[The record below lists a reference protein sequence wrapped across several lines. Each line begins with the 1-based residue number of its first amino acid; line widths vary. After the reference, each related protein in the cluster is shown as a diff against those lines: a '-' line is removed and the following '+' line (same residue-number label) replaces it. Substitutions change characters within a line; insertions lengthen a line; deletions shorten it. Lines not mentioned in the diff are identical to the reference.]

1 MPQDSVKTQLAIQA
15 LEQGQQDSRK
25 VLDKV
30 SDSLDKLIHMQKSHE
45 VFHEKVTGKLEGQKA
60 ENTRLNMRLNKIETS
75 HSWAVRL
82 VIAAVIV
89 KVISTLVWS
98 V

>member
-1 MPQDSVKTQLAIQA
+1 
-15 LEQGQQDSRK
+15 
-25 VLDKV
+25 
-30 SDSLDKLIHMQKSHE
+30 MQKSHE

-82 VIAAVIV
+82 VIADVIV